1 MEKNNMNTQSKP
13 NYMIP
18 LIFVGMFFLLLGFSL
33 GINGLLIPYLK
44 KALSLSNADSY
55 LVLTASFSAFVVLGY
70 PSGLVIKRVGYKK
83 SIIISFAVFALG
95 LYLFIPSAK
104 QESLILFL
112 VSSFVCG
119 SANTLLQTAINPY
132 ITILGPIDSAAKRLN
147 IMVICN
153 RAGWALAPIFL
164 ALFLDL
170 SQTNIKLSDMYL
182 PFYMIVGVFVLL
194 GFATFFAPLPEIKAE
209 GEDDENE
216 SDKTDNQGI
225 ITASKKNI
233 WQFPHLLLGVVTL
246 FFFVGVDTITLVSP
260 VDFAYTLGMDHPEQ
274 YTMHTVIATSLGCIL
289 GIIFIPRYI
298 SQLLALQIGALS
310 GLVIAILIV
319 LLPPG
324 IAIHLV
330 SLIGFSISIVWGAV
344 WPLAISHLGRFT
356 KTGASFLVMA
366 IVGGAILPLCFGWF
380 KDALGDIQQAYWI
393 FVPALLFIVFYA
405 LKGYQIGLKT
415 NISSV

>member
-1 MEKNNMNTQSKP
+1 MRNKP
-13 NYMIP
+13 NYLVP

-70 PSGLVIKRVGYKK
+70 PSGLVIKRLGYKK
-83 SIIISFAVFALG
+83 SIIVSFAIFALG

-104 QESLILFL
+104 QESLTLFL
-112 VSSFVCG
+112 IASFVCG

-132 ITILGPIDSAAKRLN
+132 ITILGPVDSAARRLS

-164 ALFLDL
+164 AMFLDL
-170 SQTNIKLSDMYL
+170 SQTNVQLSDMYL

-194 GFATFFAPLPEIKAE
+194 GIATFFAPLPEIKAE
-209 GEDDENE
+209 GEEDDNG
-216 SDKTDNQGI
+216 SDKTDKQGNI
-225 ITASKKNI
+225 YASKKNI

-246 FFFVGVDTITLVSP
+246 FFFVGVDTLTLVSP
-260 VDFAYTLGMDHPEQ
+260 VDFANTLGLDHPEQ
-274 YTMHTVIATSLGCIL
+274 FTMHTVIATSLGCIL
-289 GIIFIPRYI
+289 GIVFIPRYI
-298 SQLLALQIGALS
+298 SQLTALQMGSVS
-310 GLVIAILIV
+310 GLIISILIL

-330 SLIGFSISIVWGAV
+330 SLMGFAISLVWGAV
-344 WPLAISHLGRFT
+344 WPLAISNLGRFT

-366 IVGGAILPLCFGWF
+366 IVGGAILPLCFGWL
-380 KDALGDIQQAYWI
+380 KDTLGDIQQAYWI
-393 FVPALLFIVFYA
+393 FVPGLLFIVFYA
-405 LKGYQIGLKT
+405 FKGYQIGLIDKDC
-415 NISSV
+415 